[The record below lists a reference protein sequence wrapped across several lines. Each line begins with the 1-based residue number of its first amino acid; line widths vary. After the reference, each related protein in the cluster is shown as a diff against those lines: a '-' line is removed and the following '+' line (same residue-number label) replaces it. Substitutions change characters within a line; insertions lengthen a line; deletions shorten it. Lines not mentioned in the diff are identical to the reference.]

1 MADEVLG
8 RRGWGSKSWGR
19 KVAGLIRLT
28 GRFRKR
34 AAAVAALLSCVF
46 VALAAHA
53 QVQPL
58 VADLSKHLVAITTAF
73 TGTDVLLFGA
83 TDGPGDVVMV
93 VRGPSRSEVVRRK
106 DHMGVIWVN
115 KESVTFDDVP
125 TFYRV
130 ASNRPMKDFARPEVL
145 ARHQIGVERLSLP
158 IRDEYLYDDETQRE
172 FRDGFLRLKRKAGLY
187 GAGGDSPV
195 GLEDARIAML
205 DNRLFR
211 VNLYFPAN
219 VPVGSYIVEVYLFR
233 DGEVVSAEITPL
245 VISKIGVGAEIY
257 DFAHEQAIIYGVLA
271 VILAVVSGWLAGVAF
286 RKS

>member
-1 MADEVLG
+1 M
-8 RRGWGSKSWGR
+8 
-19 KVAGLIRLT
+19 
-28 GRFRKR
+28 
-34 AAAVAALLSCVF
+34 SCAF
-46 VALAAHA
+46 LALAAHA

-106 DHMGVIWVN
+106 EHMGVIWAN
-115 KESVTFDDVP
+115 GESVVFDDVP

-130 ASNRPMKDFARPEVL
+130 ASNRPMEDFARPEVL
-145 ARHQIGVERLSLP
+145 ARHQIGVERVTLP
-158 IRDEYLYDDETQRE
+158 IRDDYLYDADTQAQFRE
-172 FRDGFLRLKRKAGLY
+172 AFLRLKRNKGLY
-187 GAGGDSPV
+187 GVGGDGPV
-195 GLEDARIAML
+195 NVEDARISML

-233 DGEVVSAEITPL
+233 EGEVVSAEITPL
-245 VISKIGVGAEIY
+245 VISKIGIGAELF
-257 DFAHEQAIIYGVLA
+257 DFAHNQAVVYGVA
-271 VILAVVSGWLAGVAF
+271 SVILAVAAGWLAGVAF
-286 RKS
+286 RKA